1 MAHLYPFI
9 PRKLTPHQW
18 LRIGAVWLLAAFSLA
33 TQFYFNE
40 LPRQPQTGW
49 LLLFAKQLPLWLL
62 CALLTPF
69 VMGVYRRFPLDTAA
83 WRANLGRHL
92 LAALCLLPLF
102 SLLRMLAS
110 YALFKPSLFGGTLL
124 THFANFMAQLSWD
137 AGIYAFIVVVLFAG
151 RTYQSRKAQELSLVQ
166 LELRNAQL
174 QQQLTQ
180 SQLEALQLQL
190 SPHFLFNT
198 LHTVGSLI
206 RARQYETAVQVNAR
220 LGDFLRRTLSAEHRP
235 LVSLAEELDF
245 ADLYLHIESERF
257 KGRLTVIRDIDPASL
272 EAQVPHLI
280 LQPLLENAV
289 KHGIARYR
297 NARRLSIATR
307 RDGAYVAVVIYN
319 DAGTLPPAPD
329 AGSRDGVGL
338 RNVQSRLEKIYA
350 HDFTFNLAGQPDGGG
365 VSVSLRLPVRAPA
378 YANPIHQH
386 ATH

>member
-1 MAHLYPFI
+1 VYPFV
-9 PRKLTPHQW
+9 PRKLTRRQW
-18 LRIGAVWLLAAFSLA
+18 LGLGAVWLLASFSLA
-33 TQFYFNE
+33 TQLYFNE

-69 VMGVYRRFPLDTAA
+69 VMGVYRRFPLDAAA
-83 WRANLGRHL
+83 WKANLGRHL
-92 LAALCLLPLF
+92 GAALCLLPLF
-102 SLLRMLAS
+102 SLLRMLTA
-110 YALFKPSLFGGTLL
+110 YALFKPSLFGSTML
-124 THFANFMAQLSWD
+124 THFANFMSQLSWD

-151 RTYQSRKAQELSLVQ
+151 RTYQARKAQELSLVR

-206 RARQYETAVQVNAR
+206 RARQYEAAVEVNAR
-220 LGDFLRRTLSAEHRP
+220 LGEFLRRTLSAEHRP
-235 LVSLAEELDF
+235 LVSLAAELEF

-257 KGRLTVIRDIDPASL
+257 KDRLTVSRDIDPASL
-272 EAQVPHLI
+272 AAQVPHLI

-289 KHGIARYR
+289 RHGIARYR
-297 NARRLSIATR
+297 NARRLTITTH
-307 RDGAYVAVVIYN
+307 RDGAYVAVTIYN
-319 DAGTLPPAPD
+319 DAGPLPAAGE
-329 AGSRDGVGL
+329 AGSGHGVGL

-350 HDFTFNLAGQPDGGG
+350 HDFTFSLAGQADG

-378 YANPIHQH
+378 YANPIPQPAIH
-386 ATH
+386 